1 MQTLWQDLRYGARML
16 MKQPG
21 FTFIAVLTLA
31 LGIGATTAI
40 FSVVDGVLLRAL
52 PFPHSEHIVQLREV
66 NERGVGI
73 RFAEPNYQD
82 VRARQHTLE
91 AVAQYAGGGIV
102 VTGGKESVRAQAFWV
117 SGDFFRVIGVQPA
130 LGRGFLPE
138 DSKPGAGAFVAVV
151 SHGFWQRQLGGR
163 TDFTNVKLNVDG
175 PSFTVVGVL
184 PPGGGYPQDADI
196 WVPREVESPQT
207 SRTAHNWQVIARVKA
222 DAAANATI
230 EQARSDVSL
239 IGKQLRQ
246 EHGKQ
251 IDLTDVSLTPLK
263 ESMTDAVGSGLWM
276 MLAAVGLLLVV
287 ACANVANLILAQ
299 AFTRTAEFSVRAAL
313 GASRWRMARQFITEN
328 LLLAALACVPGI
340 LLSFWGVDLLLS
352 LNANNLP
359 RIAEIAVNARALLF
373 TISLSFAIAVVLGLL
388 PLLRFSGTDLHAQL
402 KEGGRG
408 QSPSAL
414 ANRLRA
420 SLVVAQ
426 IALTL
431 VLLIGAGLLGR
442 SFLKLMRTDTGFQ
455 PESAVAMTLSL
466 PTTIDKAQEAQL
478 KQFHEQLLARL
489 ESMPGVAAAGAINA
503 LPLTGRG
510 ADGTFQKDGNPA
522 TTGDADFRLAS
533 GGYFAALG
541 IPLLQGRTFQTS
553 DSGSAPDACIISQS
567 MARKYW
573 PNENPLGRTIQFGN
587 MDGDKDLLHIVG
599 IVGDIRHEGLDQLAT
614 PTVYAHSLQRPQW
627 WQVSNQSYVVRAQLP
642 AATLIPVLREV
653 TQSLNRDALLRFQTL
668 NEVVSSSLDARRF
681 SLVIFGVFAAIALLL
696 AATGV
701 YGVMSYA
708 ITQRR
713 HEIGVRLALGAQKSD
728 VLRLVVMQGMK
739 LALLGVVVG
748 GLAARVLSKWIAASL
763 HNLSNTDP
771 LTYAAISA
779 LLLIV
784 ALLACWIPARRATKV
799 DPMIALRC
807 E

>member
-1 MQTLWQDLRYGARML
+1 MQTLFQDLRYGARML
-16 MKQPG
+16 MKRPG
-21 FTFIAVLTLA
+21 FTLIAVLTLA

-52 PFPHSEHIVQLREV
+52 PYPHSERIVQLREV
-66 NERGVGI
+66 NERGGGI
-73 RFAEPNYQD
+73 RFAEPNFQD
-82 VRARQHTLE
+82 VRARQRTLE
-91 AVAQYAGGGIV
+91 AVAQYAGGGII
-102 VTGGKESVRAQAFWV
+102 VTGGKETVRARAFWV
-117 SGDFFRVIGVQPA
+117 SGDFFRVTGVQPA

-138 DSKPGAGAFVAVV
+138 ESKPGAGAFVAVV

-175 PSFTVVGVL
+175 PSFTVIGVL
-184 PPGGGYPQDADI
+184 PPGGGYPQDADL
-196 WVPREVESPQT
+196 WVPREVEGPQN
-207 SRTAHNWQVIARVKA
+207 SRTAHNWHVIARVKA
-222 DAAANATI
+222 DATL
-230 EQARSDVSL
+230 EQARADVSL

-263 ESMTDAVGSGLWM
+263 ESMTDSVRSGLWM
-276 MLAAVGLLLVV
+276 MLAAVGLLLIV

-313 GASRWRMARQFITEN
+313 GASRWRMARQFVTEN

-340 LLSFWGVDLLLS
+340 LLSFWGVDFLLS
-352 LNANNLP
+352 LNENNLP
-359 RIAEIAVNARALLF
+359 RTAEIAVNSRALLF
-373 TISLSFAIAVVLGLL
+373 TVGLSFVIAVVLGLL
-388 PLLRFSGTDLHAQL
+388 PLLRFANTDLHAQL

-408 QSPSAL
+408 QSPSVL

-478 KQFHEQLLARL
+478 KQFHEQLLERL
-489 ESMPGVAAAGAINA
+489 DTMPGVAAAGAINA
-503 LPLTGRG
+503 LPLSGRG
-510 ADGTFQKDGNPA
+510 SNGTFQKDGNPA
-522 TTGDADFRLAS
+522 TKGDADFRLAS
-533 GGYFAALG
+533 GGFFAALG
-541 IPLLQGRTFQTS
+541 VPLLQGRTFQIGDT
-553 DSGSAPDACIISQS
+553 GSAPDACVINQS
-567 MARKYW
+567 LARQYW

-599 IVGDIRHEGLDQLAT
+599 IVGDIRDEGLDQPVV
-614 PTVYAHSLQRPQW
+614 PTVYANSLQRPQW

-642 AATLIPVLREV
+642 AATLIPALRDA
-653 TQSLNRDALLRFQTL
+653 TQSLNRDAREVMMRFQTL

-681 SLVIFGVFAAIALLL
+681 SLVIFGVFAVLALLL

-708 ITQRR
+708 VTQRT

-728 VLRLVVMQGMK
+728 VLRLVVAQGMR
-739 LALLGVVVG
+739 LALLGVAIG
-748 GLAARVLSKWIAASL
+748 GIAAGVLSKWIAASL
-763 HNLSNTDP
+763 HNLSPTDP

-779 LLLIV
+779 LLILV
-784 ALLACWIPARRATKV
+784 ALLACWIPARRAARV